1 MLETVKGN
9 GSELIIRR
17 KKTQFGNGMF
27 VEEGMN
33 EGDCL

>member
-1 MLETVKGN
+1 VEGN
-9 GSELIIRR
+9 GIEMVIRR
-17 KKTQFGNGMF
+17 KNAQVGNGMF